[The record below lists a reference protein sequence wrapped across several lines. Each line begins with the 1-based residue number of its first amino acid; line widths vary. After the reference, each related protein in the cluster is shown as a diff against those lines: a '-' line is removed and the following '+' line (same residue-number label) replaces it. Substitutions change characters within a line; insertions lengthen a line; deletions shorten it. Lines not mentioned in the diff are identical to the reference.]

1 MHSALLGLQ
10 QQLPCGKQ
18 CMHHAVTF
26 RHRQFAF
33 NRFQNDTRTYQLR
46 TRATLT
52 KPNKQSAQHPPVH
65 HSPGRASAETVSDR
79 QSPATFE
86 SLQLHSHNPDNTA
99 KLDLVVAGAGPSGIA
114 VAERVSAAGYKVCVV
129 DPAPLAHWPNN
140 YGVWVDEF
148 EAMGL
153 QDCLEIIWPK
163 AKVHLDSGKENERY
177 LYRPY
182 GRVDRT
188 KLKSKLLQRCV
199 QHGVTFHETKAAKV
213 EHAEGSSTLT
223 CSDGSQLHSALVL
236 DCTGHARKLVTFDEK
251 FDPGYQA
258 AYGMMIEVESHP
270 FELDTMLFM
279 DWRDDHTQGRPE
291 MRAANQK
298 LPTFLYV
305 MPFSKTKLFLEET
318 SLVSRPPFAFQEL
331 KDRLQ
336 VRMEHLGIKVKSMTE
351 EEYCLIPMGGVLP
364 TFPQRTLGIGGTG
377 GMVHPSTGYMV
388 ARVLGAAPVLADAII
403 DQLAAPSD
411 RATDAGAPNGAS
423 NEQEAVDMTS
433 KVWKAIWPKER
444 LRQREF
450 FTFGMDVLLKLDLRE
465 TRQFF
470 SAFFGLSD
478 FHWQGF
484 LSSRLSFPQLMAFG
498 LALFANSSNQA
509 RANLIFKGTP
519 GLFSMFT
526 GLGKTYLPDKKSK

>member
-1 MHSALLGLQ
+1 MHSAFSGVQ
-10 QQLPCGKQ
+10 QQLPGRQ
-18 CMHHAVTF
+18 CVHRAVIC
-26 RHRQFAF
+26 RQLSYRLLHRDVLVA
-33 NRFQNDTRTYQLR
+33 NDRLR
-46 TRATLT
+46 CCATLT
-52 KPNKQSAQHPPVH
+52 KPNKQSVQHTSVHVAQ
-65 HSPGRASAETVSDR
+65 RKASAEYFPKSAQAPV
-79 QSPATFE
+79 TFE
-86 SLQLHSHNPDNTA
+86 SLKLHTYNTDSTA
-99 KLDLVVAGAGPSGIA
+99 KLDLVVAGGGPSGIA

-163 AKVHLDSGKENERY
+163 AKVHLDSGTEHERY

-188 KLKSKLLQRCV
+188 KLKTKLLQRCV
-199 QHGVTFHETKAAKV
+199 EHGVTFHESKAASV
-213 EHAEGSSTLT
+213 QHADGSSTLM
-223 CSDGSQLHSALVL
+223 CSDGTQLHSAFVL
-236 DCTGHARKLVTFDEK
+236 DCTGHARKLVTFDQK

-279 DWRDDHTQGRPE
+279 DWRDDHTKGRPE
-291 MRAANQK
+291 MRKANQA

-305 MPFSKTKLFLEET
+305 MPFSSTKLFLEET

-331 KDRLQ
+331 KERLQ

-411 RATDAGAPNGAS
+411 KATDAGAPNGAS
-423 NEQEAVDMTS
+423 NEQEALEMTS
-433 KVWKAIWPKER
+433 KIWKAIWPKER

-450 FTFGMDVLLKLDLRE
+450 FTFGMDVLLKLDLKE

-484 LSSRLSFPQLMAFG
+484 LSSRLSFPQLMSFG

-519 GLFSMFT
+519 GLVSMFT
-526 GLGKTYLPDKKSK
+526 NLGKTYLPDKKL

>member
-1 MHSALLGLQ
+1 M
-10 QQLPCGKQ
+10 
-18 CMHHAVTF
+18 
-26 RHRQFAF
+26 
-33 NRFQNDTRTYQLR
+33 
-46 TRATLT
+46 
-52 KPNKQSAQHPPVH
+52 
-65 HSPGRASAETVSDR
+65 
-79 QSPATFE
+79 
-86 SLQLHSHNPDNTA
+86 
-99 KLDLVVAGAGPSGIA
+99 
-114 VAERVSAAGYKVCVV
+114 
-129 DPAPLAHWPNN
+129 
-140 YGVWVDEF
+140 
-148 EAMGL
+148 
-153 QDCLEIIWPK
+153 
-163 AKVHLDSGKENERY
+163 
-177 LYRPY
+177 
-182 GRVDRT
+182 
-188 KLKSKLLQRCV
+188 
-199 QHGVTFHETKAAKV
+199 TFHEVKAADV
-213 EHAEGSSTLT
+213 EHANGSSTLT
-223 CSDGSQLHSALVL
+223 CSDGSQLHSSLVL
-236 DCTGHARKLVTFDEK
+236 DCTGHARKLVTFDQK

-258 AYGMMIEVESHP
+258 AYGMMIEVDSHP

-279 DWRDDHTQGRPE
+279 DWRDDHTKGRPE
-291 MRAANQK
+291 MCKANQK

-305 MPFSKTKLFLEET
+305 MPFSSTKLFLEET

-411 RATDAGAPNGAS
+411 KATNAGALNGAS
-423 NEQEAVDMTS
+423 NEQEALEMTS
-433 KVWKAIWPKER
+433 KIWKAIWPKER

-450 FTFGMDVLLKLDLRE
+450 FTFGMDVLLKLDLKE

-484 LSSRLSFPQLMAFG
+484 LSSRLSFPQLVTFG

-509 RANLIFKGTP
+509 RANLVFKGTP
-519 GLFSMFT
+519 GLLSMFT
-526 GLGKTYLPDKKSK
+526 GLGKTYLPDKKPQ